1 MMLNRICR
9 KAAIILVL
17 ASAGCGFTPD
27 IISVQ
32 PNSPVL
38 VIEARGRYVK
48 IAAYRK
54 ETNSMVVVG
63 WVPTKEYVR
72 WTFTP
77 FDWEAK
83 IDREGRAN
91 ARTHRSTSP

>member
-1 MMLNRICR
+1 MSKRICR
-9 KAAIILVL
+9 RAALIFALL
-17 ASAGCGFTPD
+17 SAGCGFTPD

-38 VIEARGRYVK
+38 VLEARGRFVK

-54 ETNSMVVVG
+54 ETNSMVVAG
-63 WVPTKEYVR
+63 WVPTKEYVS

-83 IDREGRAN
+83 IEREGRAD
-91 ARTHRSTSP
+91 ASDHRERNR